1 MKRIIPIVL
10 LTILFLSGCSEIHK
24 IAPAKE
30 PDTFLAKD

>member
-10 LTILFLSGCSEIHK
+10 LTILFLSGCSKIYK

-30 PDTFLAKD
+30 PEMHLAKD